1 MFGTL
6 LRPLCFE
13 EDFKKEEEGQD
24 FSTAA
29 SSSKSL
35 FLCVFGENEKD
46 KLFLIVQAE
55 AFVCLTVAE

>member
-13 EDFKKEEEGQD
+13 DFKKEEKGQD
-24 FSTAA
+24 LSAAA